1 MKTLAALMLALML
14 AIGGARAAAQPS
26 PIDAELR
33 QNTQALL
40 DAIAPGD
47 TATWNR
53 LLDARVIQVDEN
65 DVVRGKSEIL
75 ANLQPL
81 GPGLVGHLAIDDFRV
96 ATAGEAAV
104 VTHEDD
110 EYLEYHGQIIRSR
123 FRMTDT
129 WVHSADGWRL
139 IGEQVLAVLKD
150 PPAIHVDRATLCG
163 YAGRYA
169 LVPDIVQTVRCAD
182 DKLIVSRDG
191 RPDRTFLPESPDVF
205 FEPGAPRTRRMFQ
218 HDAHGRVTGFVD
230 RREARDVV
238 WKRIG

>member
-1 MKTLAALMLALML
+1 MRAL
-14 AIGGARAAAQPS
+14 AILFAISSTTAAAQS
-26 PIDAELR
+26 AVEAELR

-53 LLDARVIQVDEN
+53 LLDPRMIQVDEN
-65 DVVRGKSEIL
+65 DIVHTKAEVL
-75 ANLQPL
+75 ADLKPL
-81 GPGLVGHLAIDDFRV
+81 GPGLDGHLAIDDFRV
-96 ATAGEAAV
+96 ALAGDAAL

-110 EYLEYHGQIIRSR
+110 EYLNYHGQVIRSR

-129 WVHSADGWRL
+129 WVHSPDGWRL

-150 PPAIHVDRATLCG
+150 PPAIHMEHATLCG
-163 YAGRYA
+163 YIGRYA
-169 LVPDIVQTVRCAD
+169 LVPDIVQTIRCGD
-182 DKLIVSRDG
+182 DRLIVSREG

-218 HDAHGRVTGFVD
+218 RDAHGRVTGFVE

-238 WKRIG
+238 WKRIS

>member
-1 MKTLAALMLALML
+1 MRTLAILLT
-14 AIGGARAAAQPS
+14 ICGTTAAAQS
-26 PIDAELR
+26 SVEAELR

-53 LLDARVIQVDEN
+53 LLDPRMIQVDEN
-65 DVVRGKSEIL
+65 DVVRTKDQIL
-75 ANLQPL
+75 ANLEPL
-81 GPGLVGHLAIDDFRV
+81 GPGLVGRLAIDDFRV
-96 ATAGEAAV
+96 ALAGDAAV

-110 EYLEYHGQIIRSR
+110 EYLEYHGQVIKSR

-129 WVHSADGWRL
+129 WVHAADGWRL
-139 IGEQVLAVLKD
+139 IGEQELAVLKD
-150 PPAIHVDRATLCG
+150 PPAMQLGRATLCG

-169 LVPDIVQTVRCAD
+169 LVPDIVQTIRCED
-182 DKLIVSRDG
+182 DRLIVSREG

-218 HDAHGRVTGFVD
+218 RDAHGRVTGFVD

-238 WKRIG
+238 WKRVQNHQND